1 MFNILA
7 IESSK
12 IYMDILER
20 CFTVEEGYDLIIVNM
35 SVKAKSELNNKRYD
49 VLISEIKAEDGECE
63 IFLRKVRESNEKIY
77 IVLFTS
83 ELSLKREARMYEH
96 GVDGHI
102 DKPVAIEVLKA
113 YISRIRER
121 ITLERGIS

>member
-20 CFTVEEGYDLIIVNM
+20 CFTVEEGYDLKIVNM
-35 SVKAKSELNNKRYD
+35 SGKAKSELNNKRYD

-63 IFLRKVRESNEKIY
+63 F
-77 IVLFTS
+77 F
-83 ELSLKREARMYEH
+83 
-96 GVDGHI
+96 
-102 DKPVAIEVLKA
+102 
-113 YISRIRER
+113 
-121 ITLERGIS
+121 